1 MRPLR
6 IFHTMENFFALFP
19 HYGKKFSTLWKTF
32 RSEQPPSPQRTQSFT
47 KVNDLFFSVPLCAL
61 CGENVFG
68 FPLNPDL

>member
-6 IFHTMENFFALFP
+6 IFHTMENFFAIFP

-47 KVNDLFFSVPLCAL
+47 EINLHSLCPAVPSVVK
-61 CGENVFG
+61 NVFG
-68 FPLNPDL
+68 FLLNPEP